1 MLEFQHT
8 TESPNAVFE
17 SGGTRAM
24 SEVYQRGSIRRGSK
38 RASGRKVW
46 EWRYRVNGV
55 MRQESFP
62 VAQFKTEKS
71 LWQHLQPRIEL
82 LNSGEKPV
90 VQETPIATMGT
101 LIQKYRNKYLPGLA
115 KSTQDTDGS
124 MLKVHFEPHWRD
136 TLITQVKAE
145 HVEDWIKTL
154 LKQDGTPLSS
164 SSKGR
169 ARRLMKQ
176 LLDRAMFWEMLPH
189 GANPITLVK
198 VKGASK
204 RQKKP
209 ILLTIKQ
216 VNALIAALPEPYNL
230 MVLVAAAIGL
240 RVEEVVALQW
250 RDFDRDAH
258 TLTIHRVFTHSA
270 LKDVPKTEASEGD
283 LPFPPKL
290 LSALQANRV
299 EGSEW
304 VFPSPITG
312 GCRSADTIL
321 HDYIKPAAAKLGLPK
336 VGWHTFRHSYKS
348 WQSKG
353 GATLSQLKDMMRH
366 SDITTT
372 ANIYGG
378 TPIEDMRPF
387 VNEITSKLHLVK
399 KAS

>member
-1 MLEFQHT
+1 
-8 TESPNAVFE
+8 
-17 SGGTRAM
+17 
-24 SEVYQRGSIRRGSK
+24 
-38 RASGRKVW
+38 
-46 EWRYRVNGV
+46 
-55 MRQESFP
+55 
-62 VAQFKTEKS
+62 
-71 LWQHLQPRIEL
+71 
-82 LNSGEKPV
+82 
-90 VQETPIATMGT
+90 
-101 LIQKYRNKYLPGLA
+101 
-115 KSTQDTDGS
+115 
-124 MLKVHFEPHWRD
+124 
-136 TLITQVKAE
+136 
-145 HVEDWIKTL
+145 
-154 LKQDGTPLSS
+154 
-164 SSKGR
+164 
-169 ARRLMKQ
+169 
-176 LLDRAMFWEMLPH
+176 
-189 GANPITLVK
+189 
-198 VKGASK
+198 
-204 RQKKP
+204 
-209 ILLTIKQ
+209 
-216 VNALIAALPEPYNL
+216 

-366 SDITTT
+366 SDITT
-372 ANIYGG
+372 I
-378 TPIEDMRPF
+378 
-387 VNEITSKLHLVK
+387 
-399 KAS
+399 